1 MTNEIIDML
10 KKIFGDRFISKNLWP
25 PRSPDLIIPDFS
37 LLGYLKDKFYEGN
50 PQTIDNLKISV
61 IQRMQ
66 EITPSMLK
74 RVSKNMRKRV
84 QICLQ
89 ERGGHFEH
97 LL

>member
-1 MTNEIIDML
+1 MDML
-10 KKIFGDRFISKNLWP
+10 EDFFGDRFISKNLWP
-25 PRSPDLIIPDFS
+25 PRSLDLTILDFY
-37 LLGYLKDKFYEGN
+37 LWGYLKDKVYEGN

-74 RVSKNMRKRV
+74 RFSKNMLKQV
-84 QICLQ
+84 QLCLL
-89 ERGGHFEH
+89 EKGGHFEH